1 MAKSLKAYFVFN
13 MIRVISGIIFPLIT
27 FPYAS
32 LMLLA
37 DRIGHVKFFSSI
49 INYVVLLT
57 GLGILMYG
65 LRKITRVRGD
75 VKEFS
80 KTTTELLADEILR
93 DKLLKV
99 SFENVKRFEVCAIQK
114 RWQTLYDSLN

>member
-27 FPYAS
+27 S
-32 LMLLA
+32 RMLLA
-37 DRIGHVKFFSSI
+37 DRIGQVNFFSSI

-57 GLGILMYG
+57 GLGIPMYG

-75 VKEFS
+75 VKELS